1 MTEGST
7 NEVTL
12 RSSGTKSHRHKKAAD
27 PTHERMHQTHSHL
40 FFFFKQMTKTQITSF
55 FKPKLNI
62 TYLNNSQTDEVADIH
77 AQLEN
82 ILSVH

>member
-1 MTEGST
+1 MKEC
-7 NEVTL
+7 
-12 RSSGTKSHRHKKAAD
+12 TKHIRIY
-27 PTHERMHQTHSHL
+27 
-40 FFFFKQMTKTQITSF
+40 FFLKQMTKTQITSF

-62 TYLNNSQTDEVADIH
+62 TYLNNSQTDEVAGIH

>member
-1 MTEGST
+1 
-7 NEVTL
+7 
-12 RSSGTKSHRHKKAAD
+12 
-27 PTHERMHQTHSHL
+27 
-40 FFFFKQMTKTQITSF
+40 MTKTQITSF

-62 TYLNNSQTDEVADIH
+62 TYLNNSQTDEVAGIH

>member
-1 MTEGST
+1 MKEC
-7 NEVTL
+7 
-12 RSSGTKSHRHKKAAD
+12 TKHIRIY
-27 PTHERMHQTHSHL
+27 
-40 FFFFKQMTKTQITSF
+40 FFFKQMTKTQITSF

>member
-1 MTEGST
+1 MYMGKPFGFRLPMFE
-7 NEVTL
+7 
-12 RSSGTKSHRHKKAAD
+12 
-27 PTHERMHQTHSHL
+27 
-40 FFFFKQMTKTQITSF
+40 